1 MKSRNMVRSHN
12 EEASWKNVIIESDIQ
27 HLKLS
32 SKSLFKK
39 MKITFDFSL
48 KIIYNSYY

>member
-1 MKSRNMVRSHN
+1 MVRSHS
-12 EEASWKNVIIESDIQ
+12 EESSWKNVIIESDIP

-32 SKSLFKK
+32 SKSLLKK

-48 KIIYNSYY
+48 KIMYISVTTE